1 MKDKN
6 LSLKNIIANQA
17 LEGQHM
23 TEDEISRSKAV
34 LESRISPNK
43 AINEI
48 HRELESEQNFSRK
61 VVNDISR

>member
-23 TEDEISRSKAV
+23 TQAEIARVKAV
-34 LESRISPNK
+34 IDGRISTDE
-43 AINEI
+43 ATEEI
-48 HRELESEQNFSRK
+48 HNALKLEK
-61 VVNDISR
+61 ISLEKKMFQP